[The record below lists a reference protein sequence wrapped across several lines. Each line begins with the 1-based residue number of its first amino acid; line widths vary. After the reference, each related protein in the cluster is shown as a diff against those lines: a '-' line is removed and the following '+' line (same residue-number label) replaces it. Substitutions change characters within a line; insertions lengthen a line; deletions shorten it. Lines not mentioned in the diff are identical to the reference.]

1 MFFLPKYI
9 NGQCLLKLQL
19 KTPRILSETVGLQ
32 WTMGQEML
40 TVHTNLHVVFPLL
53 ISIVKCTAAEREMD
67 IRLSS
72 NVMPC
77 KINNA
82 EQ

>member
-53 ISIVKCTAAEREMD
+53 ICIIKCTAAEREMYS
-67 IRLSS
+67 ILKHHAMQ
-72 NVMPC
+72 N
-77 KINNA
+77 K
-82 EQ
+82 